1 MAVNASKD
9 VTPGIHSNKTYTFSP
24 IFFMM
29 PIKKIHYKRFELVKM
44 LQIEFDM
51 IDFTYLYVLYMW
63 NFLSSLWKK
72 MVVSFSNHARHAVS
86 QLQ

>member
-1 MAVNASKD
+1 
-9 VTPGIHSNKTYTFSP
+9 
-24 IFFMM
+24 MM

-63 NFLSSLWKK
+63 NFLSYLWKR